1 MKKSIFSTLVFALPF
16 LFLTATVQGQSK
28 ESKETD
34 ITYSANGVQIQNM
47 LKMKDFYKSFES
59 EAGNKAAETTGKMID
74 LFVENGYELTDN
86 SPEGN
91 VAQYEALRASFA
103 SIQFSDEEIDAI
115 RERMNTVPSPDQK
128 VE

>member
-1 MKKSIFSTLVFALPF
+1 MKKSIFSTLVLAIPF
-16 LFLTATVQGQSK
+16 LFQTDTIYGQSK
-28 ESKETD
+28 DDSNAEIS
-34 ITYSANGVQIQNM
+34 YSVNGVQVQNM
-47 LKMKDFYKSFES
+47 LQMKGFYKSFES

-91 VAQYEALRASFA
+91 VAQYESLRASFA

-115 RERMNTVPSPDQK
+115 REKVNTVPSPDEK
-128 VE
+128 